1 MKRIFG
7 KNKLAILALAVM
19 IGVAGYMSFAD
30 GEKGSEKKDAA
41 KVSAKADDKDDKQV
55 EVISYDE
62 IELNGPEET
71 IGDAVLTSTGVT
83 ELVAQ
88 ARLTREQSRS
98 KSREALMDIISDEAL
113 SEEAKKE
120 ATDTYVKLND
130 TIEKETDVETLL
142 AARGYE
148 NAIVTI
154 SDSSVD
160 VALGADS
167 ITDEERAQIE
177 DIVTRKTG
185 HNISEIAISMAEDK

>member
-41 KVSAKADDKDDKQV
+41 KVSAKADEKDDKQV

-113 SEEAKKE
+113 SEDAKKE

-185 HNISEIAISMAEDK
+185 HNISELAISMAEDK

>member
-30 GEKGSEKKDAA
+30 GEKGSEKKDAD

-142 AARGYE
+142 ATRGYE

>member
-1 MKRIFG
+1 
-7 KNKLAILALAVM
+7 
-19 IGVAGYMSFAD
+19 
-30 GEKGSEKKDAA
+30 
-41 KVSAKADDKDDKQV
+41 
-55 EVISYDE
+55 
-62 IELNGPEET
+62 
-71 IGDAVLTSTGVT
+71 
-83 ELVAQ
+83 
-88 ARLTREQSRS
+88 
-98 KSREALMDIISDEAL
+98 MDIISDEAL

-185 HNISEIAISMAEDK
+185 HNISEMAISMAEDK